1 MLHPKFMYLANLPR
15 SHQNYSNFILHQPV
29 DWYSEKGYPKTLP
42 KYFYPQ
48 KVAGV
53 GESVGLSIVLDVQQD
68 QYYCSSSNS
77 VGFKIAL
84 HSPNESPN
92 VRETGLFIENGKETK
107 LRVRPVKTESEP
119 HLRSIHKKYRHCLF
133 HDEGNLKFFAHYT
146 QRNCEME
153 CVAGITHKYCG
164 CVSFFMP
171 RTNGNISVCNIYDAN
186 CERKVLLRMDNSIK
200 SCLDECLPSCY
211 DLNFEADSFSTKL
224 SHNGF
229 DIVNTRIM
237 NLSHS
242 YVEENLAVVHIYF
255 KENSFRSSMQTEF
268 VGISDFLSSIGGLMG
283 LFLGFSFVSIAE
295 LIYFAIIRPYR
306 AIRQFRK
313 SKDLYNRLETGTQMH
328 SGQTKSKALRK
339 SNKKRANKS
348 SSSSSSSSKIV
359 FEKKN
364 RLFEMKN
371 PLPYL
376 IGNDLDNRWKQD
388 TWIWLE

>member
-1 MLHPKFMYLANLPR
+1 M
-15 SHQNYSNFILHQPV
+15 HQPV
-29 DWYSEKGYPKTLP
+29 DWYSEKGYPNVLP

-53 GESVGLSIVLDVQQD
+53 GESVGLSIVLDVQKD

-84 HSPNESPN
+84 HSPNETPN

-119 HLRSIHKKYRHCLF
+119 HLRSIHRKYRHCLF
-133 HDEGNLKFFAHYT
+133 HDEGNLNFFAHYT

-153 CVAGITHKYCG
+153 CVAEVTRKYCG
-164 CVSFFMP
+164 CVSFYMP
-171 RTNGNISVCNIYDAN
+171 RTSRNISVCNIYDAN

-211 DLNFEADSFSTKL
+211 DLNFEADAFSTKL

-229 DIVNTRIM
+229 DIASTRIM
-237 NLSHS
+237 NLSHT

-268 VGISDFLSSIGGLMG
+268 VGISDFLCKFYHAFMR
-283 LFLGFSFVSIAE
+283 V
-295 LIYFAIIRPYR
+295 
-306 AIRQFRK
+306 
-313 SKDLYNRLETGTQMH
+313 
-328 SGQTKSKALRK
+328 
-339 SNKKRANKS
+339 
-348 SSSSSSSSKIV
+348 
-359 FEKKN
+359 
-364 RLFEMKN
+364 
-371 PLPYL
+371 
-376 IGNDLDNRWKQD
+376 
-388 TWIWLE
+388 